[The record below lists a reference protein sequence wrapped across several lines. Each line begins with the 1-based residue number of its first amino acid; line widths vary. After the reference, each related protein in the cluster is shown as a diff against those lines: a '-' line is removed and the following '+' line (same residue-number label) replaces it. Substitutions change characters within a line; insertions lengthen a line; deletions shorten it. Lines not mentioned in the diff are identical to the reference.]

1 MWISKK
7 EYKILKEN
15 AEKNIDAR
23 ATELYLIG
31 KSLKELE
38 LLEERIRIIEL
49 NEETDITYVKNH
61 MRCMKDDI
69 GHIIANLRAF
79 RKYQTVNKIE
89 VLGGNL

>member
-15 AEKNIDAR
+15 AEKNIGVR
-23 ATELYLIG
+23 ATDLHLIE

-38 LLEERIRIIEL
+38 LLEERIIEL
-49 NEETDITYVKNH
+49 NKKTDITYVKNH

-69 GHIIANLRAF
+69 GHIIAHLRVF
-79 RKYQTVNKIE
+79 RKLNSK
-89 VLGGNL
+89 

>member
-15 AEKNIDAR
+15 AEKNINVR
-23 ATELYLIG
+23 ATDLCLIE

-38 LLEERIRIIEL
+38 LLEERIIEL
-49 NEETDITYVKNH
+49 NKKTDITYVKNH

-69 GHIIANLRAF
+69 GRIIAHLRVF
-79 RKYQTVNKIE
+79 IKLNSK
-89 VLGGNL
+89 